1 MPTYTSPVSVADFQ
15 TYINDTSEDEDI
27 LVFYQSLLDR
37 ATERIYNYLD
47 KDFTAEAEKKE
58 IFWGNDSKYHRLHQP
73 AGTISAWQT
82 INREGMPTPMDTSDL
97 LLFENGLLLYRKEGT
112 FESQF
117 EHHIVYELRGDLTCP
132 ETVQQVIIEIA
143 AIMLRES
150 TKGGGMLGEN
160 SEWTREN
167 NSTIGQHFY
176 ELTERHREL
185 LSPYRRYAL

>member
-15 TYINDTSEDEDI
+15 SYINDTSEDEDI
-27 LVFYQSLLDR
+27 LAFYQALLDR
-37 ATERIYNYLD
+37 STERIYNYLD

-58 IFWGNDSKYHRLHQP
+58 IFWGNDSKYHRLHQV
-73 AGTISAWQT
+73 AGAITAWQT
-82 INREGMPTPMDTSDL
+82 VGPDGVPIPMDTSGL

-117 EHHIVYELRGDLTCP
+117 EHHIVYELRGDLSCP
-132 ETVQQVIIEIA
+132 ETVQQVIIEVA
-143 AIMLRES
+143 AVMLRES

-176 ELTERHREL
+176 ELSERHREL
-185 LSPYRRYAL
+185 LSTYRRCSV